1 MAFIVDN
8 KQDGK
13 IYCYLSESA
22 RVNGKPR
29 IVSQKYLG
37 SAEEV
42 LARLEGSSGDPTSS
56 ERRSFGDVCAVWI
69 VLDRLGV
76 IKIID
81 EVLGPRRQRHS
92 GLRGYLHRPGRI
104 EPGGGP
110 VFQVGLLAVVGHYR
124 RGPSG
129 ASQRTRS

>member
-1 MAFIVDN
+1 MCWYLDMAFIVDK

-13 IYCYLSESA
+13 IYYYLSESA

-56 ERRSFGDVCAVWI
+56 EHRSFGDVCAVWS

-76 IKIID
+76 IK
-81 EVLGPRRQRHS
+81 
-92 GLRGYLHRPGRI
+92 YHR
-104 EPGGGP
+104 
-110 VFQVGLLAVVGHYR
+110 
-124 RGPSG
+124 
-129 ASQRTRS
+129 